1 MEKEVLMNF
10 VPNTT
15 EEKLLWEREQNM
27 LLVKENQKLSGSL
40 DKLSKEFVK
49 YKKEVEKKNIPQM
62 IEKLNKVKKAH
73 ADMEIEY
80 KRVVNANKGFM
91 ESTIQ
96 KNIQITDLQ
105 NEILTLYQCISEL
118 KKQIESMEK
127 PSLFSIFKKKK

>member
-27 LLVKENQKLSGSL
+27 LLVKENQKLSGSI